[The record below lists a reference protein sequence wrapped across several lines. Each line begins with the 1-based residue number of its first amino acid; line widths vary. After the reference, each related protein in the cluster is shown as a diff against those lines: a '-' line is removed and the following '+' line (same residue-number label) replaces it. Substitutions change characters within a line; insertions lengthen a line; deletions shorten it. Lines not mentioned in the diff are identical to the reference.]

1 MIVKTGLIM
10 EVPFVAITCDVA
22 ILGGGTGGY
31 VAAIRA
37 AQLGKNV
44 VIIEQDKLG
53 GTCLHRGCIPSKAL
67 LRSAELYAEMKDS
80 ESYGIETNG
89 IRLSFGNVQKR
100 KDGIVDKLHQ
110 GVQYLMRKNK
120 ITVIQGKGRV
130 IGPSIFSP
138 RSGAVAVELPDGEME
153 TVVPAHLII
162 ATGSRPRHLPGL
174 EPDGIHILTSDHA
187 LQLEELPSSIMIV
200 GGGVIGVEW
209 ASMLNDFGVKVT
221 VVEASAHLLPSED
234 EEIGRAL
241 TKMLSARGVEVITNI
256 NLLTD
261 SCEIQDHSVSITIE
275 QGDETRRLSADKL
288 LLSVGRVGNTENIGL
303 ENTDVRVEN
312 GVITVNANMQTTEP
326 HIYAIG
332 DCIGGLQLAHA
343 ASHEGI
349 AAVNHL
355 SGEKSETFRS
365 EWIPRCVYTRHEAAS
380 VGLTEKQARERG
392 HEIKI
397 GKFPFS
403 AIGKSLIHGTKEGF
417 VKVIA
422 DQKTQDI
429 LGVHMVGPHVT
440 ELIGQAALAQVLDAT
455 PWEVGT
461 AVHAHPSLSE
471 IIGEAMLAVDGRA
484 IGL

>member
-1 MIVKTGLIM
+1 M
-10 EVPFVAITCDVA
+10 AITCDVA

-53 GTCLHRGCIPSKAL
+53 GTCLHRGCIPSKSL
-67 LRSAELYAEMKDS
+67 LRSAELFAEMKDS
-80 ESYGIETNG
+80 ESYGIETDG
-89 IRLSFGNVQKR
+89 VRLSFGKVQER
-100 KDGIVDKLHQ
+100 KNGIVDKLHQ

-120 ITVIQGKGRV
+120 ITVVEGKGRV

-187 LQLEELPSSIMIV
+187 LELEELPSSIVIV

-221 VVEASAHLLPSED
+221 IVEAASHLLPTED
-234 EEIGRAL
+234 EDIGHEL
-241 TKMLSARGVEVITNI
+241 TKMLTARGVEVFTNI
-256 NLLTD
+256 KLLND
-261 SCEIQDHSVSITIE
+261 SCTIQDQSVAIMIEHKEETIT
-275 QGDETRRLSADKL
+275 LAADKL

-303 ENTDVRVEN
+303 ENTDVRVTN
-312 GVITVNANMQTTEP
+312 GVIAVNANMQTTEP

-349 AAVNHL
+349 TAVNHL
-355 SGEKSETFRS
+355 AGEKSEAFPS
-365 EWIPRCVYTRHEAAS
+365 EWIPRCIYTRHEVAS

-392 HEIKI
+392 HDIKI

-403 AIGKSLIHGTKEGF
+403 AIGKSLIHGTREGF

-429 LGVHMVGPHVT
+429 MGVHMIGPHVT
-440 ELIGQAALAQVLDAT
+440 ELIGEAALAQVLDAT